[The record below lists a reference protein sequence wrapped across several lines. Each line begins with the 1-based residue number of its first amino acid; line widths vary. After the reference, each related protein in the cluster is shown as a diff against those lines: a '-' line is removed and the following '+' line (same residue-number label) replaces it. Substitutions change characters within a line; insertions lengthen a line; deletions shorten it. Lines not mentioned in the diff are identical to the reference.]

1 MGLKKSDQVTPIV
14 RPTLP
19 FVMAHADIIGPL
31 DPPSTFGHKY
41 CITVVDACTRWCWC
55 FPLRAVTNQA
65 TCDCFVEL
73 FQNTGIFKVI
83 VMDSGSNFCSV
94 LTTEFL
100 KQLGVSPRFVAPYHA
115 QANGLVER
123 FNSSFKSLLHFAMRE
138 FGQSWHKAIPFL
150 VWILRKSPNAT
161 IGVSLF
167 VLQYGIHP
175 HGVLSL
181 LKKTRQD
188 SKTYP
193 SLKQLRN
200 ICQT

>member
-1 MGLKKSDQVTPIV
+1 MLTPV
-14 RPTLP
+14 RAG
-19 FVMAHADIIGPL
+19 VG
-31 DPPSTFGHKY
+31 
-41 CITVVDACTRWCWC
+41 
-55 FPLRAVTNQA
+55 AVTSQA

-83 VMDSGSNFCSV
+83 VMDNGSNVCSV

-100 KQLGVSPRFVAPYHA
+100 KRLGVSPRFVDPYHA

-150 VWILRKSPNAT
+150 VWVLRESPNAT
-161 IGVSLF
+161 TGVSPF

-175 HGVLSL
+175 LHPHGVLLLLSL
-181 LKKTRQD
+181 LKNNWTGFENLPKSKTVEKYLSDLKKTLEKTREFAD
-188 SKTYP
+188 K
-193 SLKQLRN
+193 KW
-200 ICQT
+200 